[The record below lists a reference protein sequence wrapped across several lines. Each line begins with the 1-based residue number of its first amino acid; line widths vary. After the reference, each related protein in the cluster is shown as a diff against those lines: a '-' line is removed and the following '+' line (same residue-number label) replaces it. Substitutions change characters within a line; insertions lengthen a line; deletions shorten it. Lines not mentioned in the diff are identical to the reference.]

1 MSQRKQKR
9 EAKRLE
15 EKLKEKLTSV
25 TESFTSELLNNMVN
39 VDDEIF
45 NQKYEILNR
54 EWRSFAGK
62 TIRLNPK
69 IYSNPKAKERLL
81 NAFEVFC
88 QQTHER
94 VTKLVED
101 VAETKVDNEV
111 KS

>member
-15 EKLKEKLTSV
+15 EKLREKLTSV
-25 TESFTSELLNNMVN
+25 TESFTSEILNNMVSA
-39 VDDEIF
+39 DEEIL
-45 NQKYEILNR
+45 NLKYETLNR

-69 IYSNPKAKERLL
+69 VYNNRIAKDRLL

-88 QQTHER
+88 QKMYEKASKQ
-94 VTKLVED
+94 VED
-101 VAETKVDNEV
+101 EVETKVDNEV

>member
-15 EKLKEKLTSV
+15 EKLREKLTSV
-25 TESFTSELLNNMVN
+25 TESFTSEILNNMIN
-39 VDDEIF
+39 VDDEIL

-69 IYSNPKAKERLL
+69 IYSNNKAKERLL

-88 QQTHER
+88 QKMYEK
-94 VTKLVED
+94 VTKQVED
-101 VAETKVDNEV
+101 EAETKVDNEV